1 MVDKKKEDELGF
13 LKEFLATIDLR
24 VQNII
29 PGNPPEPDFE
39 VTIGNQLIGIEETGC
54 FRDHKNNRGSISQA
68 IEEHNKKI
76 EELLDNKSASSN
88 VLKGIWGILFFKNKK
103 HPSNKELDQFCNEV
117 IKFAE
122 ESICT
127 KIISKKTLDLK
138 PNDKFPLLINYLNLI
153 SLLKTNFPTT
163 LWQINRGTNINFTEE
178 QLINVIKPKTEKKHK
193 YSYNNFNK
201 LWLLVVFGV
210 QPSQAVTP
218 SFDIENK
225 LKNFTHLN
233 NVLKSSYFN
242 KVYLFLRR
250 DSIVFEWPG
259 WNKIEPKTS

>member
-1 MVDKKKEDELGF
+1 MIDNKKEDDLGF

-24 VQNII
+24 VQNIT
-29 PGNPPEPDFE
+29 PRNPPEPDFE
-39 VTIGNQLIGIEETGC
+39 VTIGNQSIGIEATGY
-54 FRDHKNNRGSISQA
+54 FMDHKNNKGSNLQA
-68 IEEHNKKI
+68 IWKHDRKI
-76 EELLDNKSASSN
+76 MELLDNKAASSN
-88 VLKGIWGILFFKNKK
+88 VLKGIWGTLFFKSEKR
-103 HPSNKELDQFCNEV
+103 PSNKELAQFCDEV

-127 KIISKKTLDLK
+127 KIISEKTLHLK

-153 SLLKTNFPTT
+153 SLFKTNFLPS
-163 LWQINRGTNINFTEE
+163 WQINWFIGVNFTEE

-193 YSYNNFNK
+193 YSYNNFNE

-210 QPSQAVTP
+210 QPSQAVP
-218 SFDIENK
+218 PLRIVEDR

-242 KVYLFLRR
+242 KVYLFLRS
-250 DSIVFEWPG
+250 DHIVFKWPG
-259 WNKIEPKTS
+259 WNKIEPKSS